1 METDLTDVC
10 AVHHIPSMNLIENVC
25 VFPADGAKSVTIQ
38 QSPPK
43 IVTTE
48 SSVNF
53 SCGHD
58 DKDMNLMLW
67 YQQTSSGRMN
77 LIASSYGNSLSVA
90 TEFEGR
96 FEMTRKDQQTGSLV
110 LHNATASDSAVYFC
124 AARAQ

>member
-10 AVHHIPSMNLIENVC
+10 AVHHIPSMNLIQNVC

-43 IVTTE
+43 IVPTE
-48 SSVNF
+48 SRVNF

-96 FEMTRKDQQTGSLV
+96 FEMTRKDQQTGSLA
-110 LHNATASDSAVYFC
+110 LHNAMVSDSAVYFC